1 MWPREPCHA
10 ILAQLLGWAVAL
22 DTHCGDC
29 GIYLLVYQVEG
40 FLGVWSAFWRQGR
53 VGGRHMSQTFPRR
66 SPLLTDPG
74 LRWLPANWQFTLK
87 FT

>member
-1 MWPREPCHA
+1 M
-10 ILAQLLGWAVAL
+10 